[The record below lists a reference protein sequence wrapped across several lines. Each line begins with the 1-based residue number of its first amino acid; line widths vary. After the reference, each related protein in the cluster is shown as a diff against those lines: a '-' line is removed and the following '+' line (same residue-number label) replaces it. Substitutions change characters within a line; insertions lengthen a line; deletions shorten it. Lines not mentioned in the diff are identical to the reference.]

1 MGFIPA
7 RSHSTRDSRADRAAV
22 TFDSNYVT
30 LTMRYIVDP
39 HQRRGAKSFL
49 FGRMLAKIKE
59 RNDIQ
64 FGSTTSDVTVHGSLE
79 EDLQMPS
86 ESKAA

>member
-1 MGFIPA
+1 
-7 RSHSTRDSRADRAAV
+7 
-22 TFDSNYVT
+22 
-30 LTMRYIVDP
+30 
-39 HQRRGAKSFL
+39 
-49 FGRMLAKIKE
+49 MLAKIKE